1 MAFSI
6 PPGYR
11 RSAPIRRPKLDGF
24 TGIIDQWLSEDRE
37 RPRKQRH
44 SAKRI
49 FERLRDEHGFE
60 GGYTIIKD
68 YVREH
73 ARQHREMFVPL
84 DHAPGHAQADF
95 GEAVVVIGGVE
106 QKAHFFALD
115 LPHSDACYVR
125 AYPAATAEA
134 WMDGHV
140 HAFGFFGAVP
150 LSILFDNDRC
160 LVAKIEPEGTRRRAK
175 LFSEMLSHY
184 VIRDRYGRPGKGN
197 DKGSVEGLVGY
208 SRRNFMVPIPNFPT
222 WDGGRHVSVD
232 LMLEKLPP
240 QARRGAEFLRDGL
253 IALALISLVFGGSQL
268 AQMVGGVSTSL
279 QWPNWVRYAIIPSA
293 GVLALVFLL
302 LEDSRNAA
310 ILRNGA
316 AIALGAA
323 AYTLIQYPALSP
335 FDSASASVVMIV
347 VFFVSLALGVPVA
360 FAMVLGVVTTTWS
373 GGLLPTSGIIQNMVA
388 GSSKFILLAIPFFL
402 TTGYLL
408 NIGGLSTRLI
418 DFASAL
424 FGHFRGGLAQ
434 INVFNSVLVGGIS
447 GSSGADAAST
457 TKVLVPQMVSRGY
470 SPAFACAVT
479 AASSVLP
486 NVLPPAIAML
496 VYASVSNVSIAKL
509 FVAGIVPGLLIAA
522 ALMICN
528 NLIARKRG
536 YEKSGTRASCE
547 VVRRTFLRALPALV
561 IAVAVLGCIRFGITT
576 ATEAGVIALVW
587 AFILGKFVFR
597 EYNWRQLG
605 RSLADCCVDSA
616 LIGFLIAASVP
627 FAWVL
632 IADGL
637 PQQLVGF
644 ARDYALGPT
653 ALIAVLVLTLFVA
666 GFFLDLTPA
675 ILTAAPLFLPL
686 LTAAGFDPVQIGIII
701 DHQSAAWR
709 SDTPCGHPC
718 LHYGPDQQNPG
729 FVGLPRGDAFSR
741 CDHAGV
747 DAGMRNPRLDAR
759 TVGVDRLIMAS
770 ASGRRDIDSH
780 SGPKFG
786 HRAIGE
792 VSCLA
797 WVPVVKERLPVPRST
812 F

>member
-1 MAFSI
+1 MTEDSRPGRIANEPLTPSRGLDRVAAALEAVANTLNVIVLVAITVVVFFSVI
-6 PPGYR
+6 ARYVFSTGVPW
-11 RSAPIRRPKLDGF
+11 SEEFAIWGF
-24 TGIIDQWLSEDRE
+24 TWL
-37 RPRKQRH
+37 
-44 SAKRI
+44 I
-49 FERLRDEHGFE
+49 FTG
-60 GGYTIIKD
+60 
-68 YVREH
+68 
-73 ARQHREMFVPL
+73 M
-84 DHAPGHAQADF
+84 
-95 GEAVVVIGGVE
+95 
-106 QKAHFFALD
+106 ALGM
-115 LPHSDACYVR
+115 R
-125 AYPAATAEA
+125 
-134 WMDGHV
+134 
-140 HAFGFFGAVP
+140 
-150 LSILFDNDRC
+150 
-160 LVAKIEPEGTRRRAK
+160 
-175 LFSEMLSHY
+175 
-184 VIRDRYGRPGKGN
+184 
-197 DKGSVEGLVGY
+197 
-208 SRRNFMVPIPNFPT
+208 
-222 WDGGRHVSVD
+222 GGRHVAVD
-232 LMLEKLPP
+232 VVLEKLPTK
-240 QARRGAEFLRDGL
+240 ARRGAEFLRDGL
-253 IALALISLVFGGSQL
+253 IALALISLIFGGSQL

-302 LEDSRNAA
+302 LEDSRHKAM
-310 ILRNGA
+310 LRNGG

-323 AYTLIQYPALSP
+323 VYALIQYPALSP
-335 FDSASASVVMIV
+335 FDSVSASVVMIA
-347 VFFVSLALGVPVA
+347 VFFVTLALGVPVA

-373 GGLLPTSGIIQNMVA
+373 GGLLPASAIIQNMVA

-434 INVFNSVLVGGIS
+434 VNVFNSVLVGGIS

-457 TKVLVPQMVSRGY
+457 TKVLVPQMVGRGY

-509 FVAGIVPGLLIAA
+509 FVAGILPGLLIAT

-536 YEKSGTRASCE
+536 YEKTGTRASCE

-561 IAVAVLGCIRFGITT
+561 IAIAVLGCIRFGITT

-605 RSLADCCVDSA
+605 QSLADCCVDSA

-637 PQQLVGF
+637 PQQLVGL

-675 ILTAAPLFLPL
+675 ILIAAPLFLPL
-686 LTAAGFDPVQIGIII
+686 LTAAGFDPVQIGIIMI
-701 DHQSAAWR
+701 INLQLGGLTPPVGILVFITAQISKTPASSVFREVIPFLAAIMIVLMLVCAIPAL
-709 SDTPCGHPC
+709 T
-718 LHYGPDQQNPG
+718 L
-729 FVGLPRGDAFSR
+729 GLWA
-741 CDHAGV
+741 
-747 DAGMRNPRLDAR
+747 
-759 TVGVDRLIMAS
+759 LI
-770 ASGRRDIDSH
+770 G
-780 SGPKFG
+780 
-786 HRAIGE
+786 
-792 VSCLA
+792 
-797 WVPVVKERLPVPRST
+797 
-812 F
+812 